1 MAEKTK
7 KFYKE
12 QFLKSESYKN
22 QKDLLN
28 ALLKD
33 GEKYSKTDVDKIIKC
48 RFCSTKCRYR

>member
-12 QFLKSESYKN
+12 QFLKSENYKN

-33 GEKYSKTDVDKIIKC
+33 GEKYSKTDVEKIIK
-48 RFCSTKCRYR
+48 KYLEVVL